1 MKKQKKGPTRDHV
14 ARTVPPSVSQVE
26 MIKSMNK
33 ELGTSYAIPKTETD
47 ARFLIDG
54 MIDEERK
61 RKRAHK

>member
-1 MKKQKKGPTRDHV
+1 
-14 ARTVPPSVSQVE
+14 